1 MKEGDIWIWNDKED
15 NLWKFRV
22 NKNGDFIYQ
31 IMYTDEKWTN
41 ENKIDEKVLEFNIKI
56 DKEENIHVI
65 YVQEEELKYC
75 IYNKEKW
82 FGKTI
87 YKFDYK
93 QVKISE
99 LDLVILGDYIN
110 VFFILINKTTPLKGE
125 LIHYA
130 WNEYEGMENNIFNIN
145 IMKDAH
151 NHYSI
156 EITEKNEIYLF
167 FISYNKDKSDMN
179 MSIFRNNIWISE
191 QVLYSI
197 KGEKIKFF
205 TLNSQDGIHI
215 LNLSKEINIYVL
227 EHVYLCFNG
236 EMIYHKIIES
246 DLSIIEPILLEVDEV
261 IWCIWNMGKETVCS
275 FFNEQWEGFFKLAN
289 KEELLVYNG
298 FFKSINNKKIKAYR
312 LWGTNSS
319 PIRFILP
326 DSFLQEPKSS
336 EDNLEEKYIQSNI
349 YIQMEEMQKRNKSL
363 EKSLVNLQ
371 LQLQQ
376 KQRLYDELENRL
388 FNAINKSRKA
398 EEKCNVF
405 KKAHEQSQEKLNE
418 TNIKLQELNEALQ
431 ITNEEKLEIINM
443 FKEANEEIKNLKES
457 LEEEMNKSII
467 EKIFSRKSEV

>member
-82 FGKTI
+82 LGKTI

-130 WNEYEGMENNIFNIN
+130 WNEYEGRENNIFNIN
-145 IMKDAH
+145 LMKDAH

-167 FISYNKDKSDMN
+167 FI
-179 MSIFRNNIWISE
+179 I
-191 QVLYSI
+191 
-197 KGEKIKFF
+197 
-205 TLNSQDGIHI
+205 T
-215 LNLSKEINIYVL
+215 
-227 EHVYLCFNG
+227 
-236 EMIYHKIIES
+236 
-246 DLSIIEPILLEVDEV
+246 
-261 IWCIWNMGKETVCS
+261 
-275 FFNEQWEGFFKLAN
+275 
-289 KEELLVYNG
+289 
-298 FFKSINNKKIKAYR
+298 NKK
-312 LWGTNSS
+312 
-319 PIRFILP
+319 
-326 DSFLQEPKSS
+326 
-336 EDNLEEKYIQSNI
+336 
-349 YIQMEEMQKRNKSL
+349 
-363 EKSLVNLQ
+363 
-371 LQLQQ
+371 
-376 KQRLYDELENRL
+376 
-388 FNAINKSRKA
+388 
-398 EEKCNVF
+398 
-405 KKAHEQSQEKLNE
+405 
-418 TNIKLQELNEALQ
+418 
-431 ITNEEKLEIINM
+431 
-443 FKEANEEIKNLKES
+443 
-457 LEEEMNKSII
+457 
-467 EKIFSRKSEV
+467 